1 MSFLILP
8 QDFLNDRT
16 RNFLSHVNL
25 QIKGFPINHE
35 TPYFPKKETPESY
48 ALKAAH
54 EKLDLLAAHDKN
66 ALILSLHKV
75 VACGTRVL
83 FPPQDEKQAEN
94 YLTLLSGRRHRV
106 YTAIIGSKG
115 ERKIQKIV
123 MTHVAF
129 KVLSLDEKKGYIASK
144 EWVGCQGG
152 YNPSG
157 LAGYFIKKI
166 NGSSSNL
173 EGFPLYEVLNIL
185 KGLNETFHF

>member
-8 QDFLNDRT
+8 QDFLNDR
-16 RNFLSHVNL
+16 NHIFLSHFGH
-25 QIKGFPINHE
+25 QIKGLVVNLE
-35 TPYFPKKETPESY
+35 TQYFPQKISPEGY

-54 EKLDLLAAHDKN
+54 EKLDLLASQDKS

-83 FPPQDEKQAEN
+83 FPPQDEKEAEKH
-94 YLTLLSGRRHRV
+94 LSLLSGRRHRV
-106 YTAIIGSKG
+106 YTAIIGMKG
-115 ERKIQKIV
+115 DKKIKKTV

-129 KVLSLDEKKGYIASK
+129 KVLSQDEKKGYIASK

-166 NGSSSNL
+166 NGSPSNF
-173 EGFPLYEVLNIL
+173 EGFPLYEVLNVL
-185 KGLNETFHF
+185 KGLNETFYF